1 MTARWAV
8 LGILVVA
15 LVSGSCSQDKQLDAH
30 RVLGSSLEQMIER
43 WGEPERYTPDPERQ
57 KGHGFAGW
65 SDVLGVKLTAFS
77 LKGKIIR
84 VTYRFRNMDPF
95 DEVEAFNLINV
106 DPDPD
111 EVNHLT
117 SPGAKR
123 WTPFEDYQKLT
134 VSPASKMVAVGNDP
148 MHRVHPDRPEVAVVP
163 DTAAS
168 GQGP

>member
-8 LGILVVA
+8 LVILVVA

-65 SDVLGVKLTAFS
+65 SDVLGVKITAFS
-77 LKGKIIR
+77 RMGKIIW

-123 WTPFEDYQKLT
+123 WTPFEDYQKLP